1 MTQIYTEEHKLFRDT
16 LRKFI
21 EKEIT
26 PHMEKYEADCMY
38 PRELWKKFA
47 ENGYLLPWAEEKYG
61 GAGVG
66 FEYACIINEEL
77 SYAGVWIAVSLHND
91 IVAPYIYNYG
101 TEEQKLKWLPRAA
114 NADTLLA
121 VAMTEPGC
129 GSDLQA
135 MKTTAVKDGDDY
147 IINGSKVFIT
157 NGISADLI
165 VLAVKTDTKAVPRHK
180 GVSLILVEANTPGF
194 TRRAL
199 RKMGIHSQDTAELF
213 FEDVRVPQSNL
224 LGEEGKGF
232 YYLMNKLQ
240 QERVVGVV
248 GCQAM
253 AERVLADTINYTK
266 TREAFGQSIISF
278 QANTFKIVE
287 MATEI
292 ELGRVFSD
300 ALLADH
306 LAGKD
311 IVKRVSMAK
320 WWITE
325 MLQRV
330 CYHCLQLH
338 GGYGFMDEYPVS
350 RFYRDVRYHTIAA
363 GSTETMKT
371 IIAKQMGL

>member
-1 MTQIYTEEHKLFRDT
+1 MGEIYTEEHKLFRDT

-26 PHMEKYEADCMY
+26 PHMDQWEEEGQF

-47 ENGYLLPWAEEKYG
+47 EQGYLLPWAEEKYG

-66 FEYACIINEEL
+66 FEYACIVNEEL
-77 SYAGVWIAVSLHND
+77 SYAGCSIAVSLHND

-101 TEEQKLKWLPRAA
+101 TEEQKSKWLPRAA
-114 NADTLLA
+114 AAETLLA
-121 VAMTEPGC
+121 VAMTEPGA

-157 NGISADLI
+157 NGVSADLI
-165 VLAVKTDTKAVPRHK
+165 VLACKTDIHAVPRHK
-180 GVSLILVEANTPGF
+180 GISLILVEANTPGF
-194 TRRAL
+194 TRRKL
-199 RKMGIHSQDTAELF
+199 RKLGIHSQDTGELF

-248 GCQAM
+248 GSQATC
-253 AERVLADTINYTK
+253 ERMLHDAIEYAK
-266 TREAFGQSIISF
+266 SREAFGQPIIKF

-292 ELGRVFSD
+292 EIGRTFVN

-320 WWITE
+320 WWVTE
-325 MLQRV
+325 LMQRV
-330 CYHCLQLH
+330 AYHCLQLH
-338 GGYGFMDEYPVS
+338 GGYGFMEEYPIA
-350 RFYRDVRYHTIAA
+350 RFYRDVRMHTIAA
-363 GSTETMKT
+363 GSTEIMKT